1 MSPLRKISLNQTP
14 KKMKTKA
21 EVLIDQLQEIAENQD
36 SMSEQP
42 EFVIGDIVT
51 LSEDGT
57 DYIAKIEDED
67 RGVYQV
73 RVQAIAGDEFEPTD
87 KIYFRYAE
95 ELEFYEKAPV
105 VETDTETEDDDPG
118 SEGEE
123 KSFKESDQ
131 VSWTS
136 KLGQVNGTIKEITDE
151 VAHIE
156 VFAKVGDQHEPTGV
170 FVDLSVEHLSK
181 SSFQVKERP
190 HQILTKMEDVEMSVE
205 SNIGRFKGIGS
216 QYGLVDLGGDTVAKG
231 AYTQTMK
238 HKNGRI
244 KLLFDHGWKT
254 KDIAGVAFLSDSDKG
269 LMVDAEMPLD
279 AQDVKDAYTKI
290 KFLID
295 RGEPVGLSI
304 GYDPVK
310 FQINADGTRTLK
322 EIALHEMSITP
333 FPMDTGAQILNAKS
347 KRIAYKA
354 MQYDWQTIPTD
365 APLGNQDD

>member
-1 MSPLRKISLNQTP
+1 MNRLNQTP

-36 SMSEQP
+36 SMSEKP

-51 LSEDGT
+51 LSEEGT
-57 DYIAKIEDED
+57 EYIAKIEDED

-73 RVQAIAGDEFEPTD
+73 RVLAIAGDEFEPTD
-87 KIYFRYAE
+87 KIYYRYAE
-95 ELEFYEKAPV
+95 EIQFYEKAPV
-105 VETDTETEDDDPG
+105 VENDVEGGDDDDPLA
-118 SEGEE
+118 GEE
-123 KSFKESDQ
+123 KSINATDK
-131 VSWTS
+131 VSWVS
-136 KLGQVNGTIKEITDE
+136 QVGDVKGVVDHVTDNI
-151 VAHIE
+151 AHIE
-156 VFAKVGDQHEPTGV
+156 VYVKSDDCFESTGV
-170 FVDLSVEHLSK
+170 FVDINVDNLACSEFL
-181 SSFQVKERP
+181 VKEHF

-254 KDIAGVAFLSDSDKG
+254 KDIAGVAFLSDSDNG

-354 MQYDWQTIPTD
+354 MQYNWQTIPTD